1 MKQVKVVCAI
11 IISKTPGGEKALF
24 ATQRGYGPWK
34 DWWEFPGGKIEA
46 GESPE
51 AALKREIFEEL
62 ASEIAV
68 ERFLTTIEYDYPEF
82 HLSMD
87 SFLCS
92 LVSGRLTLLEH
103 ENAAWLSKKD
113 LHSVKWLPADEEI
126 LGLLEGLLS

>member
-1 MKQVKVVCAI
+1 MKQIKVVCAI
-11 IISKTPGGEKALF
+11 IIRKTPAGEKALF

-46 GESPE
+46 GESGE
-51 AALKREIFEEL
+51 AALKREIREEL

-92 LVSGRLTLLEH
+92 LISGRLTLLEH
-103 ENAAWLSKKD
+103 ENAAWLNKEM

-126 LGLLEGLLS
+126 LGLLAGFLS